1 MTTTTVTGVDL
12 RSALRLCYRSVEFRA
27 TGPVGDGRTLEG
39 YAAVFDTPTI
49 IESFAGDFEE
59 VVKRG
64 AFRKTL
70 RDRMPVMQFDHGND
84 KRTGS
89 VPIASIEDLRE
100 DDEGLFVNARLFAN
114 DVVEPIRQAVAGKA
128 IRGMSFKFRV
138 IRDQWVDRD
147 GKKIPADDLAGL
159 LENPGDR
166 GPIRREIQ
174 EVELFEL
181 GPVVFPAYTQ
191 TSVGVRGSR
200 FDSNAVAVRGV
211 LGQFGL
217 DERCVQ
223 RHLAGFDPQERQVLA
238 EEVVAAFPELAD
250 LLTARATPPA
260 DPAPAAEPEP
270 EPTPPAPVPT
280 PPPAPSP
287 APPGGAQSSPQPA
300 AATAGPTT
308 TEPAPSHSASKPEP
322 RKHSKAP
329 KPPVASRAA
338 TKPATTSQR
347 SDNVQPTMT
356 VDERRERQEEIR
368 ARLTEIDNEYM
379 GAALPDE
386 TREEWG
392 RLSEEHQTH
401 QVAIDDAERRRVN
414 LESLFAQGRGVE
426 GGAGITTVTTPGLL
440 AKRTDSDLYDLREI
454 RRSASSEDDLRRL
467 YRERAYEAV
476 ERAKFPGQKN
486 KERAQARAL
495 ELLDTVDDESAT
507 LARRMLATGSPLY
520 DRAFGKAVLAR
531 STSGL
536 TAEEAR
542 ALSVGSDSDGG
553 FAVPFQLDPT
563 IILTSDGSSN
573 PLRQISRVE
582 TIVGKEWQGVTSAGI
597 TVTRTPEVQEAT
609 DDAPEVDQPVVRPSA
624 VHAFVPFSMDVEQDW
639 TRLRAEMTRLLN
651 NAKDDE
657 EAESFVNGDGSLI
670 SGGGHTPDGI
680 AAGLAAA
687 SEVPGGASFTSQDLY
702 DLEAGDNGLG
712 ERFLARAVWL
722 ANRSIYNLVRQ
733 FDTSGGADLWV
744 RLGAG
749 QPPELIGYSAF
760 RASAMP
766 SSPTG
771 RYLILGDFNEF
782 LVVDR
787 VGMSVEL
794 VPHLFGAARRF
805 PTGQRGI
812 YARWRNTTKI
822 LVDNAFRVLTDDES

>member
-1 MTTTTVTGVDL
+1 MVTGVDL
-12 RSALRLCYRSVEFRA
+12 RSALRLCYRNVEFRA

-39 YAAVFDTPTI
+39 YAAVFDTPTT
-49 IESFAGDFEE
+49 IESFAGEFEE

-70 RDRMPVMQFDHGND
+70 RDRAPVMQFDHGND

-89 VPIASIEDLRE
+89 VPIGAIEDLHE

-114 DVVEPIRQAVAGKA
+114 DVVEPIRQAVAGRA

-200 FDSNAVAVRGV
+200 FDPNAVAVRGV

-223 RHLAGFDPQERQVLA
+223 RHLATFDPQERQVLA
-238 EEVVAAFPELAD
+238 AEVVAAFPELAD
-250 LLTARATPPA
+250 LLTARTTPPA
-260 DPAPAAEPEP
+260 DPAPPAEPEP
-270 EPTPPAPVPT
+270 APPAPVPS
-280 PPPAPSP
+280 PLPAPSP
-287 APPGGAQSSPQPA
+287 PPGDAQSSPQPA
-300 AATAGPTT
+300 PATAGRTT
-308 TEPAPSHSASKPEP
+308 TEPALGHPVSKPEP

-329 KPPVASRAA
+329 KPSAASRAA
-338 TKPATTSQR
+338 TPPATTSQR
-347 SDNVQPTMT
+347 SDDVQPTMT

-386 TREEWG
+386 TREEWT
-392 RLSEEHQTH
+392 RLTEEHQTH

-414 LESLFAQGRGVE
+414 LESLFNSNRGVE
-426 GGAGITTVTTPGLL
+426 GGGGITAVTAPGLIPR
-440 AKRTDSDLYDLREI
+440 RTDSDLYDLREI
-454 RRSASSEDDLRRL
+454 RRSASSEEDLRRL

-486 KERAQARAL
+486 KERAQSRAL
-495 ELLDTVDDESAT
+495 ELLDTVDDESAA

-609 DDAPEVDQPVVRPSA
+609 DDAPDLDQPVVRPSA

-670 SGGGHTPDGI
+670 SGGGHQPDGI

-733 FDTSGGADLWV
+733 FDTAGGADLWV

-749 QPPELIGYSAF
+749 QPAELIGYSAF